1 MASGSINGGA
11 YSGGYDYYM
20 TWSSTSRGSESNS
33 SDVTLNWIMKKK
45 VSGTYYNAY
54 NTTGSTN
61 ITLNINGS
69 TQTTNAPFDMRYDD
83 NGAERVLASYTVN
96 VPHNSDGT
104 KSITVSGSHATGLG
118 GSGWGT
124 VSISDTTINLDT
136 IPRYA
141 NITSFSVS
149 KRDETSV
156 LFNWSA
162 DSECDWAWY
171 STDGGNTWANLDN
184 SNVVWGLSAN
194 TWYAFKL
201 RVRRKDSQLTKDS
214 DTVWQQTYDYP
225 YISSSPN
232 FDIGNQMSIG
242 IYNPLN
248 RNCQVYIIAS
258 DNSAMGGDTTTGTSI
273 SGYYNSSWQNFW
285 YASIPNSSYGD
296 YRVRLVV
303 SSLNRDTTVSGG
315 RYYAKEIECKAL
327 LSMSVVDTN
336 SDITTLL
343 GSNTKFLKYLSKPQ
357 VTLTPTAKY
366 GASIVGQTISLGDG
380 QYAYTLSHT
389 FNKIENSYVTGTV
402 KDSRGFYTTTEV
414 ILDMVDYIKLAI
426 TKFELSKPEG
436 TSDEVKITLEGNWF
450 NDDFVENTHN
460 TLTINLDYKLATS
473 STWTNYGTL
482 TPTITNN
489 TFKVTDLSLGNIYD
503 FDKEY
508 QFRVTITDTVDE
520 ISEIES
526 IRGQEAF
533 AIGDKKLWIYED
545 NLYINDSDIINSY
558 STSEIKTHK
567 KWIDGKPIYRKVI
580 YVSELPNGYNDSG
593 IKSIATGITNIDFMV
608 NMYGIYT
615 GTGNHSYEKYPI
627 NYIRRDNSIY
637 DISTEYGYYDGSMSI
652 IIRSTMGSGYKGYV
666 ILEYTKTTD

>member
-1 MASGSINGGA
+1 MASGTINGGA

-69 TQTTNAPFDMRYDD
+69 TQTTNAPFDMRYDE

-104 KSITVSGSHATGLG
+104 KSIVVSGSHATGLG

-162 DSECDWAWY
+162 DVGCDWAWY
-171 STDGGNTWANLDN
+171 SADGGSNWYNLPN
-184 SNVVWGLSAN
+184 SNVVSGLSAN

-201 RVRRKDSQLTKDS
+201 RVRRTDSQLTKDS

-225 YISSSPN
+225 YISSAPN
-232 FDIGNQMSIG
+232 FDIGNQISIG

-248 RNCQVYIIAS
+248 RNCQVYIIANN
-258 DNSAMGGDTTTGTSI
+258 NSTMGGDTTTGTSI

-285 YASIPNSSYGD
+285 YASIPNSAYGD

-366 GASIVGQTISLGDG
+366 GASITGQTISLGDG

-389 FNKIENSYVTGTV
+389 FNKIENSYITGTV

-414 ILDMVDYIKLAI
+414 TLDMVDYIKLAI

-460 TLTINLDYKLATS
+460 TLTINLDYKLSTS
-473 STWTNYGTL
+473 NTWTNYGTL
-482 TPTITNN
+482 TPTITGN
-489 TFKVTDLSLGNIYD
+489 TFKITNLSLGNVYD

-508 QFRVTITDTVDE
+508 QFRVTINDTVDE

-526 IRGQEAF
+526 IKGQEAF

-593 IKSIATGITNIDFMV
+593 IKSIATGITNMDFMV

-615 GTGNHSYEKYPI
+615 GTGNHSYEKYPV

-637 DISTEYGYYDGSMSI
+637 DISTEYGYYDGTMSI

>member
-1 MASGSINGGA
+1 MASGTINGGA

-33 SDVTLNWIMKKK
+33 SDVTLSWIMKKK

-162 DSECDWAWY
+162 DVGCDWAWY
-171 STDGGNTWANLDN
+171 SIDGGSNWYNLPN
-184 SNVVWGLSAN
+184 SNVVSGLSAN

-201 RVRRKDSQLTKDS
+201 RVRRRDSQLTKDS

-225 YISSSPN
+225 YISSAPN

-248 RNCQVYIIAS
+248 RNCQLYIIAN
-258 DNSAMGGDTTTGTSI
+258 DNSTMGGDTTTGTSI

-285 YASIPNSSYGD
+285 YASIPNSAYGD

-366 GASIVGQTISLGDG
+366 GASITGQTISLGDG

-414 ILDMVDYIKLAI
+414 TLDMVDYIKLAI

-460 TLTINLDYKLATS
+460 TLTINLDYKLSTS
-473 STWTNYGTL
+473 NTWINYGTL
-482 TPTITNN
+482 TPTITGN
-489 TFKVTDLSLGNIYD
+489 TFKITNLSLGNVYD

-580 YVSELPNGYNDSG
+580 YVSELPNGYNDSR
-593 IKSIATGITNIDFMV
+593 IKSIATGITNMDFMV
-608 NMYGIYT
+608 NMYGMYT
-615 GTGNHSYEKYPI
+615 GTGNHYYEKYPI
-627 NYIRRDNSIY
+627 NYIRRDNSLC
-637 DISTEYGYYDGSMSI
+637 DISTEYGYYDGTIGI